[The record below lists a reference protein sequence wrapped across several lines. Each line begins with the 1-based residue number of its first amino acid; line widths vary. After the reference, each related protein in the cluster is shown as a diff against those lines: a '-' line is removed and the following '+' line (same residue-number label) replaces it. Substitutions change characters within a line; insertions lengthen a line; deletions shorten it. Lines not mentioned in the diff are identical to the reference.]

1 MKRKEVNMML
11 SVNDD
16 SHDDLVDEL
25 DDLTLGIFDDLED
38 FEVENE

>member
-1 MKRKEVNMML
+1 MKKREDSMMH

-25 DDLTLGIFDDLED
+25 DDLILGIFDDLED
-38 FEVENE
+38 FEIENE